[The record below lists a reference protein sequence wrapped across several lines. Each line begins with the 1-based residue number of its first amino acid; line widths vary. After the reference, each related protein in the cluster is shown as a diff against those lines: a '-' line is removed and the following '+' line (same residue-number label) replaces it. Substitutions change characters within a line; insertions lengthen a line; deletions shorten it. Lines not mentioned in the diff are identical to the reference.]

1 MEYKKPFVYIDTNFS
16 PADALFLQMALNSF
30 DFELVGLSANKT
42 FMSSGAAS
50 ENILGLVN
58 KNDLYLSV
66 AKNLD
71 DRKSQKDKAIFK
83 SRKDYVEDIDAF
95 ENLYEI
101 ASDCG
106 RLDIIASGDLSNI
119 AKAIRAYDDFVDYID
134 HIFLYLGDI
143 KTMDDD
149 QIEDLDTI
157 LSSGIELF
165 IIGKNFID
173 SFALVD
179 SDLEEIFRNNQSLG
193 EICKYYKDSDEKSLI
208 SPMLLYLLESP
219 EAFIFEEAALEL
231 DKEEK
236 EIRKTNKKI
245 QGYLVNKVNEDSF
258 YEYFKGKLG

>member
-1 MEYKKPFVYIDTNFS
+1 
-16 PADALFLQMALNSF
+16 
-30 DFELVGLSANKT
+30 
-42 FMSSGAAS
+42 
-50 ENILGLVN
+50 
-58 KNDLYLSV
+58 
-66 AKNLD
+66 
-71 DRKSQKDKAIFK
+71 
-83 SRKDYVEDIDAF
+83 
-95 ENLYEI
+95 
-101 ASDCG
+101 
-106 RLDIIASGDLSNI
+106 
-119 AKAIRAYDDFVDYID
+119 
-134 HIFLYLGDI
+134 
-143 KTMDDD
+143 MDDD

-258 YEYFKGKLG
+258 YDYIKGKLG